1 MSVVGMRMGVPNA
14 SFSCFCC
21 GAEFSF
27 TIDSGGLCDAC
38 NDGDCAACGEDDED
52 WS

>member
-1 MSVVGMRMGVPNA
+1 MAVMGMGIGVPNT

-21 GAEFSF
+21 RAEFLF

-38 NDGDCAACGEDDED
+38 NDGECATCGEDDED
-52 WS
+52 WL